1 MTAAT
6 SSESG
11 RGTRVQSVEPLTLMG
26 RVKRG
31 VLVCLMSI
39 ATINVWTGSPLLALW
54 VGSRVQGSGS
64 PSMGA
69 FAVVGLTLGAVSLAL
84 VRVLARLEAV
94 YDRITGRE
102 RMVRR
107 HVPWLRSMRGERPH
121 EDRQARQLSPLDVI
135 LIVTVVVA
143 VVTFEIWFFFFS
155 GSPID
160 GRSGRH

>member
-6 SSESG
+6 STETIPG
-11 RGTRVQSVEPLTLMG
+11 EGPEPARGLTPMA
-26 RVKRG
+26 RVKRV

-39 ATINVWTGSPLLALW
+39 TTINVWTGSPMLAVW
-54 VGSRVQGSGS
+54 VGSRVQGAGG
-64 PSMGA
+64 PTMGA
-69 FAVVGLTLGAVSLAL
+69 FAVVGLTLAAVSFSL

-94 YDRITGRE
+94 YDRVTGRE
-102 RMVRR
+102 RSVRR

-121 EDRQARQLSPLDVI
+121 EHKGARQLSPLDVV
-135 LIVTVVVA
+135 LIVTVVIA
-143 VVTFEIWFFFFS
+143 VVAFEVWFFFFS

>member
-1 MTAAT
+1 MTAAAST
-6 SSESG
+6 QSEPPG
-11 RGTRVQSVEPLTLMG
+11 RPDAAPLTPVA
-26 RVKRG
+26 RAKRA
-31 VLVCLMSI
+31 VLVSLMSI
-39 ATINVWTGSPLLALW
+39 TTINVWTGSPMVALW
-54 VGSRVQGSGS
+54 VGSRVQGEGP

-69 FAVVGLTLGAVSLAL
+69 FAVVALTLGAVSFAL
-84 VRVLARLEAV
+84 VRLLARLEAV
-94 YDRITGRE
+94 NDRITGRQST
-102 RMVRR
+102 VRR

-121 EDRQARQLSPLDVI
+121 EDKGARSLSPLDVV